1 MIKAFC
7 FFAFLIITLGSHAQ
21 NVGIGT
27 GSPQYKLD
35 VVGFVRNSN
44 TGISSPGLFGR
55 LTAGGSLRIEN
66 SDNFKFLVIDGSTI
80 QSQIGTNTGTATNA
94 SPLLINPYGGNV
106 GIRTTTPNA
115 SLSVYRGNGVDGTA
129 AFFGTDHVSHF
140 NYNINE
146 NTYIRGGKTS
156 SQVFIND
163 THNGDVNIATG
174 GGKINTGNSIYSA
187 QTGGLNLVPLG
198 IIKYAFSLDDN
209 GNAIDVS
216 ISNEAGSLYTGW
228 NVSTTR
234 GADDETTFTI
244 TLDFAQ
250 VSNYSKI
257 VAVGS
262 PEFDIYGYAI
272 YKAVSATNR
281 TGNSASLVI
290 NYSGDCLTCQFAHLT
305 ASGTYM
311 IYGIQ

>member
-1 MIKAFC
+1 MKKRALTALSIFIAATVFC
-7 FFAFLIITLGSHAQ
+7 Q
-21 NVGIGT
+21 NVGIGVT
-27 GSPQYKLD
+27 NPLYKLD
-35 VVGFVRNSN
+35 VAGFVRNTS
-44 TGISSPGLFGR
+44 TTMTSPGLFGR

-66 SDNFKFLVIDGSTI
+66 SDNTKFLVIDGSSI
-80 QSQIGTNTGTATNA
+80 QAQLGSLQSSGTSA

-140 NYNINE
+140 NYNIDE

-156 SQVFIND
+156 SQVFLND

-174 GGKINTGNSIYSA
+174 GGKINTGYSIYSA

-198 IIKYAFSLDDN
+198 IIKYTFSLDDN

-244 TLDFAQ
+244 ALDFAQ

-257 VAVGS
+257 IAVGS
-262 PEFDIYGYAI
+262 PDFDSYGYAI
-272 YKAVSATNR
+272 YKAVSAAAK

-290 NYSGDCLTCQFAHLT
+290 KYSGDCLTCQFAHLI